1 MATQIHFSQPQERSV
16 STQATAFASEAKES
30 PASPAATLN
39 ARPRSNK
46 VSNDD
51 GINGLVSDLSLA
63 LESAIDEINSVNAE
77 TRVLALNARIEA
89 ARAGLNGAAFSVV
102 AEEIQSL
109 SGKTAGIAGEM
120 ANRTREKT
128 NELMSLI
135 NGTVR
140 GTRLSDLALVNIDLI
155 DRNLYERTCDVR
167 WWATDGSLVDAL
179 TIPSSN
185 HQSQAAL
192 AFASKRLGVIL
203 DAYTVY
209 YDLVLCDR
217 NGRVVANGRPSVFD
231 SVGSDQA
238 NASWF
243 RDAVQ
248 STDGDTYGFAMSP
261 ECSMVNR
268 QPVLIYSCGVRERGE
283 KHGKTIG
290 GLGVLFN
297 WKGLADPILQNI
309 PVSAAER
316 SVTRAYIID
325 REGTIL
331 ASNRDHSHGQKLSL
345 PNLASLRES
354 PKGFFLA
361 KIDNQMMCV
370 GHAKAPGFETYST
383 GWLSVVMQPVG
394 G

>member
-1 MATQIHFSQPQERSV
+1 MSTNTLPSASKSQKPSQ
-16 STQATAFASEAKES
+16 STSS
-30 PASPAATLN
+30 TLN
-39 ARPRSNK
+39 SSVNPDK
-46 VSNDD
+46 VRDDD
-51 GINGLVSDLSLA
+51 GIDSLVSDLSVA
-63 LESAIDEINSVNAE
+63 LESAIGEINSVNAE

-109 SGKTAGIAGEM
+109 SGKTAGIAGAM
-120 ANRTREKT
+120 ASRTREKT
-128 NELMSLI
+128 TELMSLI

-179 TIPSSN
+179 TPPPSN
-185 HQSQAAL
+185 DQAQAAI

-209 YDLVLCDR
+209 YDLVLCDGS
-217 NGRVVANGRPSVFD
+217 GRVIANGRPDQFN
-231 SVGSDQA
+231 SVGSDLS

-243 RDAVQ
+243 RETIHSA
-248 STDGDTYGFAMSP
+248 DGDTYGFAMAP
-261 ECSMVNR
+261 ECNLVHH
-268 QPVLIYSCGVRERGE
+268 QAALVYACGVRERGE

-290 GLGVLFN
+290 SLGVLFN

-309 PVSAAER
+309 PVSPAER

-325 REGTIL
+325 RDGTIL
-331 ASNRDHSHGQKLSL
+331 ASNQNHSHGQKLSL
-345 PNLASLRES
+345 SNFRSLHES
-354 PKGFFLA
+354 PKGFFIE
-361 KIDNQMMCV
+361 KIDDQMMCV

-394 G
+394 D